1 MVEYKQAGED
11 LQLYQKNLQQ
21 RIKNLEIEAA
31 QEIVDEMFA
40 ILDGLEGAVY
50 VSDMKSYRILRVNK
64 YIKKHYGNNI
74 LGKKC
79 YKIFQELQDGPCSYC
94 TNDRLIIEGKPGPP
108 VIWDFRNTKTGRWYH
123 CIDKAIQWPDGRYVR
138 MEIAVDITE
147 RKKGEV
153 ELRDSERFLNMVFES
168 INDPFNIVGSDY
180 RIKRANESYARM
192 RGKRVYEII
201 GKRCYE
207 VLYNRN
213 TICEDCSVRETFDSG
228 KPFTKEKLLI
238 LPAGLNT
245 WIEIFT
251 YPIIDENGKITGV
264 IEYTRDIT
272 KRKKAEAERDIL
284 VDRLQY
290 LLRIDDLT
298 GLLNRRAILEKLE
311 EEVNRAKRYRSQLAL
326 IICDIDYFKEIN
338 DTYGHDIGDKALQI
352 ISSLIKS
359 SLRNTDII
367 GRYGG
372 DEFFLILPE
381 TSMEGAKE
389 IAERIR
395 FIIKDFNLKL
405 NKNKS
410 IKTTVSIGVA
420 EFDAG
425 KEDIN
430 SFIKRADNALY
441 VAKDKG
447 RNRVYI
453 IGDE

>member
-79 YKIFQELQDGPCSYC
+79 YKIFQEGQDGPCSYC
-94 TNDRLIIEGKPGPP
+94 TNEHLIIDGKPGPP
-108 VIWDFRNTKTGRWYH
+108 VIRDFRNTKTGRWYH

-138 MEIAVDITE
+138 VEIAIDITE

-168 INDPFNIVGSDY
+168 INDPFNIIGSDY

-207 VLYNRN
+207 VLYNRR
-213 TICEDCSVRETFDSG
+213 TICEDCSIKVTFDSG
-228 KPFTKEKLLI
+228 KPVTKEKLLV
-238 LPAGLNT
+238 LQSGSNV

-251 YPIIDENGKITGV
+251 YPLLDENGKISGV

-298 GLLNRRAILEKLE
+298 GLLNRRAILERLE
-311 EEVNRAKRYRSQLAL
+311 EEANRAKRYRSQLAL

-352 ISSLIKS
+352 ISSLIKG

-453 IGDE
+453 IGE